1 MESAGISPLPNPTD
15 FEHEADIE
23 IKLEQAD
30 IADADEADDGNTDYD
45 TQLRAH
51 VAELRARETKQ
62 EAPDADIADADED
75 DYDTQL
81 RAHVAEL
88 RAREAEQEARDAE
101 LRAREAE
108 QRAQEAE
115 QRAEEAEKNAAR
127 EKKLRAN
134 YYNHQC
140 RIKKEWDRQKVQLR
154 IEISGL
160 KAQIWEMK
168 NDEQITIR
176 NHREEI
182 GKKNE
187 QIESSEKDLNLFE
200 AMIAARDKTIQQNES
215 DYRTLLD
222 DLISAKITIEDLKS
236 AI

>member
-30 IADADEADDGNTDYD
+30 IVDADEADDGNT
-45 TQLRAH
+45 
-51 VAELRARETKQ
+51 
-62 EAPDADIADADED
+62 

-187 QIESSEKDLNLFE
+187 QIQSSEKDLNLFE